1 MCFTCKGWRPT
12 CITPNPVAC
21 GLCSLQP
28 CTPEAFQTLLLA
40 RFQCRQVMGERD
52 ILGSQLIRRNDE
64 LALLYE
70 KVKLQAA
77 ALARGAVQY
86 RDRCMGQVAV
96 RCC

>member
-1 MCFTCKGWRPT
+1 MPSTRCPSS
-12 CITPNPVAC
+12 PSP
-21 GLCSLQP
+21 
-28 CTPEAFQTLLLA
+28 
-40 RFQCRQVMGERD
+40 QVMGERD

-86 RDRCMGQVAV
+86 RDRCACGRAAAGARAVAQPGH
-96 RCC
+96 